1 VWRAERGLCVR
12 QEHKNDKG
20 SWETWLGPMAV
31 NLRELMHINLLYS
44 ANTGAPSAV
53 VT

>member
-1 VWRAERGLCVR
+1 MLK
-12 QEHKNDKG
+12 QENGKDKG

-44 ANTGAPSAV
+44 APGQQPAV
-53 VT
+53 VSE

>member
-1 VWRAERGLCVR
+1 MLKE
-12 QEHKNDKG
+12 EKPPSKG

-31 NLRELMHINLLYS
+31 NLREYMHVNLLYS
-44 ANTGAPSAV
+44 ANTGSPSAV